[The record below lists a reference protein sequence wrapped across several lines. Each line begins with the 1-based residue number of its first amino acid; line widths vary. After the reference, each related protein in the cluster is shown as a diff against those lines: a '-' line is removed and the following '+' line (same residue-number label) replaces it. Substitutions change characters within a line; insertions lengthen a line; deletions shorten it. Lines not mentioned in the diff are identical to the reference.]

1 MTFVKNGS
9 TSFLLFFFL
18 TKLNI
23 SVVIRDAYC
32 MKPIFT
38 EHFEGMLK
46 MAF

>member
-1 MTFVKNGS
+1 MTFVKV
-9 TSFLLFFFL
+9 LFFFFV

-23 SVVIRDAYC
+23 SGVIRDAYC